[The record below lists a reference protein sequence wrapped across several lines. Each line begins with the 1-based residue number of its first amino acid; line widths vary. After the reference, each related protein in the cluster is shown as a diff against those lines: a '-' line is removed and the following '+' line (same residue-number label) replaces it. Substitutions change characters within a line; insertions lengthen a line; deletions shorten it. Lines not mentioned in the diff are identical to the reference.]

1 MRAGD
6 TWLTK
11 PTWFFKWTLKCHL
24 IVRSW
29 WADCYRVEIVL
40 GKVRGCRDKNLQRF
54 TSGSGSGR
62 GSVWAVAVVATTLY
76 GSRLGALCVG
86 VIWWDESKQ
95 SWWVF
100 KIIKGWYGRVN
111 WGRNES
117 HILSCKTKS
126 LDTIWKA
133 FSLWGELPILPIQV
147 ITLHVI
153 TLQLTV
159 AGLENVLRQPIDPH
173 ENWQVERSHSSGKWL
188 KSRVKAT
195 WTDRLFAISSQMIH
209 QMHLLVLATSNIT
222 KTKLTKSWSQKRLI
236 FRIIWIPSQEVL
248 NCFQGQVVD
257 FAIDKMKQL
266 KAVRLLSS
274 HTNTALLVQSLF
286 SK

>member
-1 MRAGD
+1 M
-6 TWLTK
+6 
-11 PTWFFKWTLKCHL
+11 
-24 IVRSW
+24 
-29 WADCYRVEIVL
+29 
-40 GKVRGCRDKNLQRF
+40 
-54 TSGSGSGR
+54 
-62 GSVWAVAVVATTLY
+62 
-76 GSRLGALCVG
+76 
-86 VIWWDESKQ
+86 
-95 SWWVF
+95 
-100 KIIKGWYGRVN
+100 YGRVN

-133 FSLWGELPILPIQV
+133 FSLWGELPKLPITIQV

-173 ENWQVERSHSSGKWL
+173 ENWQVQRSHSSGKWL

-195 WTDRLFAISSQMIH
+195 WTDRLFAISSQMIL

-236 FRIIWIPSQEVL
+236 FRIIWIPSQKCSTASKAKSSTL
-248 NCFQGQVVD
+248 PSTKWNNSKQSDCFPHTHTHTPLCLCSHCFQNNPADV
-257 FAIDKMKQL
+257 
-266 KAVRLLSS
+266 
-274 HTNTALLVQSLF
+274 
-286 SK
+286 